1 MWPNYGQL
9 WSGLKLESLRSKDHF
24 FDGINDENKRS
35 IQDQWRVQKMSR
47 LTDGIQKRRAF
58 FQPAGQS
65 GHGFGC

>member
-1 MWPNYGQL
+1 MENNKTWK
-9 WSGLKLESLRSKDHF
+9 SEKLRSF
-24 FDGINDENKRS
+24 FDGINNENKRS
-35 IQDQWRVQKMSR
+35 IQDQWRVEKMSR

>member
-1 MWPNYGQL
+1 
-9 WSGLKLESLRSKDHF
+9 LRSKDHI